1 MSKIRKSTFGGRVYK
16 IVNKSKTAIGTENL
30 KVDSESRENYLT

>member
-1 MSKIRKSTFGGRVYK
+1 MPKIRKSTFGGGVQK
-16 IVNKSKTAIGTENL
+16 IVNKSKTAIGTENV